1 MGRKGE
7 VTRKT
12 KETKIILRLDL
23 DGSGEY
29 SISTGIP
36 FFDHMLSLFAM
47 HGFFD
52 LHIEA
57 QGDIGVDYHHTVED
71 VGICL
76 GDGFKEAIGDG
87 KGLRRYGMAIIPMDE
102 TLVSVALDLS
112 MRPHLVYNPGLKR
125 RRVGLFDLDL
135 IEEFYRAFINHGGV
149 TLHINTMYGKNSH
162 HIIEAIF
169 KGVGRALDMA
179 SSLDQRVTGVMMS
192 TKGRL

>member
-7 VTRKT
+7 INRQT
-12 KETKIILRLDL
+12 KETKIALRLDL

-57 QGDIGVDYHHTVED
+57 EGDIGVDFHHTVED

-112 MRPHLVYNPGLKR
+112 MRPHLVYNPGVKKK
-125 RRVGLFDLDL
+125 RVGLFDLDL
-135 IEEFYRAFINHGGV
+135 IEEFYRAFTNRGGI
-149 TLHINTMYGKNSH
+149 TLHINTMYGRNSH

-179 SSLDQRVTGVMMS
+179 SSLDQRATGVMS

>member
-23 DGSGEY
+23 DGFGEH

-57 QGDIGVDYHHTVED
+57 EGDIGVDFHHTVED

-112 MRPHLVYNPGLKR
+112 MRPYLVYHPGLKKR
-125 RRVGLFDLDL
+125 KIGLFDLDL
-135 IEEFYRAFINHGGV
+135 IEEFYRAFVNHSGI
-149 TLHINTMYGKNSH
+149 TLHINTLYGRNTH

-179 SSLDQRVTGVMMS
+179 SSLDQRVRGVMS
-192 TKGRL
+192 TKGTL

>member
-12 KETKIILRLDL
+12 KETRIILRLDL
-23 DGSGEY
+23 DGFGEH

-57 QGDIGVDYHHTVED
+57 EGDIGVDFHHTVED

-112 MRPHLVYNPGLKR
+112 MRPYLVYHPGLKKR
-125 RRVGLFDLDL
+125 KIGLFDLDL
-135 IEEFYRAFINHGGV
+135 IEEFYRAFVNHSGI
-149 TLHINTMYGKNSH
+149 TLHINTLYGRNTH

-169 KGVGRALDMA
+169 KGVGRALDMG
-179 SSLDQRVTGVMMS
+179 SSLDQRVRGVMS

>member
-1 MGRKGE
+1 MDRKGE
-7 VTRKT
+7 ITRKT
-12 KETKIILRLDL
+12 KETRIILRLDL
-23 DGSGEY
+23 DGFGEH

-57 QGDIGVDYHHTVED
+57 EGDIAVDFHHTVED
-71 VGICL
+71 IGICL

-87 KGLRRYGMAIIPMDE
+87 RGLRRYGMAIIPMDE

-112 MRPHLVYNPGLKR
+112 MRPYLVYHPGLKKR
-125 RRVGLFDLDL
+125 KIGLFDLDL
-135 IEEFYRAFINHGGV
+135 IEEFYRAFVNHSGI
-149 TLHINTMYGKNSH
+149 TLHINTLYGRNTH

-179 SSLDQRVTGVMMS
+179 SSIDQRVRGVMS

>member
-12 KETKIILRLDL
+12 KETRIILRLDL
-23 DGSGEY
+23 DGFGEH

-57 QGDIGVDYHHTVED
+57 EGDIEVDFHHTVED

-76 GDGFKEAIGDG
+76 GDGFRKAVGDG
-87 KGLRRYGMAIIPMDE
+87 EGLRRYGMAIIPMDE

-112 MRPHLVYNPGLKR
+112 MRPYLVYNPSLKK

-135 IEEFYRAFINHGGV
+135 IEEFYRAFINHGGI
-149 TLHINTMYGKNSH
+149 TLHINTLYGKNSH

-179 SSLDQRVTGVMMS
+179 SLLDQRVSGVMS
-192 TKGRL
+192 TKGML

>member
-1 MGRKGE
+1 MVRKGE
-7 VTRKT
+7 INRKT
-12 KETKIILRLDL
+12 KETRITLRLDL
-23 DGSGEY
+23 DGSGKY

-36 FFDHMLSLFAM
+36 FFDHMLSLLAM

-52 LHIEA
+52 LRIEA
-57 QGDIGVDYHHTVED
+57 EGDIEVDFHHTVED

-76 GDGFKEAIGDG
+76 GDGFRKAVGDG
-87 KGLRRYGMAIIPMDE
+87 EGLRRYGMAIIPMDE

-112 MRPHLVYNPGLKR
+112 MRPYLVYNPSLKK

-135 IEEFYRAFINHGGV
+135 IEEFYRAFINHGGI
-149 TLHINTMYGKNSH
+149 TLHINTLYGKNSH

-179 SSLDQRVTGVMMS
+179 SLLDQRVSGVMS
-192 TKGRL
+192 TKGML

>member
-1 MGRKGE
+1 MDRKGE
-7 VTRKT
+7 ITRKT
-12 KETKIILRLDL
+12 KETRIILRLDL
-23 DGSGEY
+23 DGFGKH

-52 LHIEA
+52 LYIEA
-57 QGDIGVDYHHTVED
+57 EGDIGVDFHHTVED

-87 KGLRRYGMAIIPMDE
+87 KGLRRYGMATIPMDE
-102 TLVSVALDLS
+102 ALVSVALDLS
-112 MRPHLVYNPGLKR
+112 MRPYLGYHPGLKKR
-125 RRVGLFDLDL
+125 KIGLFDLDL
-135 IEEFYRAFINHGGV
+135 IEEFYRAFVNHSGI
-149 TLHINTMYGKNSH
+149 TLHINTLYGRNTH

-179 SSLDQRVTGVMMS
+179 SSLDQRVRGVMS

>member
-1 MGRKGE
+1 MGRRGE
-7 VTRKT
+7 INRKT
-12 KETKIILRLDL
+12 KETRIALSLDL
-23 DGSGEY
+23 DGSGKY

-57 QGDIGVDYHHTVED
+57 EGDIGVDFHHTVED

-112 MRPHLVYNPGLKR
+112 MRPHLVYNPGLKKR
-125 RRVGLFDLDL
+125 KVGLFDLDL
-135 IEEFYRAFINHGGV
+135 IEEFHRAFVNHGGI

-179 SSLDQRVTGVMMS
+179 SSLDQRVTGVMS

>member
-12 KETKIILRLDL
+12 KETRIILRLDL
-23 DGSGEY
+23 DGFGEH

-57 QGDIGVDYHHTVED
+57 EGDIGVDFHHTVED

-112 MRPHLVYNPGLKR
+112 MRPYLVYHPGLKKR
-125 RRVGLFDLDL
+125 KIGLFDLDL
-135 IEEFYRAFINHGGV
+135 IEEFYRAFVNHSGI
-149 TLHINTMYGKNSH
+149 TLHINTLYGRNTH

-179 SSLDQRVTGVMMS
+179 SSLDQRVRGVMS

>member
-1 MGRKGE
+1 MVRKGE
-7 VTRKT
+7 INRKT
-12 KETKIILRLDL
+12 KETRITLRLDL
-23 DGSGEY
+23 AGSGEY

-36 FFDHMLSLFAM
+36 FFDHMLSLLAM

-52 LHIEA
+52 LRIEA
-57 QGDIGVDYHHTVED
+57 EGDIGVDFHHTVED

-112 MRPHLVYNPGLKR
+112 MRPHLVYNPGLRKKK
-125 RRVGLFDLDL
+125 VGLFDLDL
-135 IEEFYRAFINHGGV
+135 IEEFYRAFTNHGGI

-169 KGVGRALDMA
+169 KGAGRALDMA
-179 SSLDQRVTGVMMS
+179 NSLDQRATGVMS

>member
-1 MGRKGE
+1 MDRKGE
-7 VTRKT
+7 ITRKT
-12 KETKIILRLDL
+12 KETRIILRLDL
-23 DGSGEY
+23 DGFGEH

-57 QGDIGVDYHHTVED
+57 EGDIGVDFHHTVED

-87 KGLRRYGMAIIPMDE
+87 RGLRRYGMAILPMDE

-112 MRPHLVYNPGLKR
+112 MRPYLVYHPGLKKR
-125 RRVGLFDLDL
+125 KIGLFDLDL
-135 IEEFYRAFINHGGV
+135 IEEFYRAFVNHSGV
-149 TLHINTMYGKNSH
+149 TLHINTLYGRNTH

-179 SSLDQRVTGVMMS
+179 SSLDQRVRGVMS

>member
-1 MGRKGE
+1 MGRKGKI
-7 VTRKT
+7 TRKT
-12 KETKIILRLDL
+12 KETRIILRLDL
-23 DGSGEY
+23 DGSGDH

-57 QGDIGVDYHHTVED
+57 EGDIGVDFHHTVED

-102 TLVSVALDLS
+102 ALVSVALDLS
-112 MRPHLVYNPGLKR
+112 MRPYLVYHPGLNKIKIW
-125 RRVGLFDLDL
+125 LFDLDL
-135 IEEFYRAFINHGGV
+135 IEEFYRAFVNHSGI
-149 TLHINTMYGKNSH
+149 TLHINTLYGRNTH

-179 SSLDQRVTGVMMS
+179 SSLDQRVRGVMS

>member
-7 VTRKT
+7 INRKT
-12 KETKIILRLDL
+12 KETRITLRFDL
-23 DGSGEY
+23 DGSGAY
-29 SISTGIP
+29 AISTGIP
-36 FFDHMLSLFAM
+36 FFDHMLSLFAV

-52 LHIEA
+52 LDIEA
-57 QGDIGVDYHHTVED
+57 EGDIGVDFHHTVED

-76 GDGFKEAIGDG
+76 GDGFKEAIGEG

-112 MRPHLVYNPGLKR
+112 MRPHLVYNPGLR
-125 RRVGLFDLDL
+125 RRKVGLFDLDL
-135 IEEFYRAFINHGGV
+135 IEEFYKAFTNHGGI

-179 SSLDQRVTGVMMS
+179 SSLDKRVTGVMS

>member
-23 DGSGEY
+23 DGFGEH

-87 KGLRRYGMAIIPMDE
+87 KGLRRYGMATIPMDE

-112 MRPHLVYNPGLKR
+112 MRPYLVYNPGLR
-125 RRVGLFDLDL
+125 RKKIGLFEVDL
-135 IEEFYRAFINHGGV
+135 IEEFFRAFVNHGGIN
-149 TLHINTMYGKNSH
+149 LHINTMYGRNSH

-179 SSLDQRVTGVMMS
+179 SSTDDRITGVIS

>member
-1 MGRKGE
+1 MVRKGE
-7 VTRKT
+7 INRET
-12 KETKIILRLDL
+12 KETRITLRLDL

-36 FFDHMLSLFAM
+36 FFNHMLSLLAM

-52 LHIEA
+52 LRIEA
-57 QGDIGVDYHHTVED
+57 EGDIGVDFHHTVED

-112 MRPHLVYNPGLKR
+112 MRPHLVYNPGLRKKK
-125 RRVGLFDLDL
+125 VGLFDLDL
-135 IEEFYRAFINHGGV
+135 FEEFYRAFTNHGGI

-179 SSLDQRVTGVMMS
+179 SSLDQRATGVMS

>member
-7 VTRKT
+7 INRQT
-12 KETKIILRLDL
+12 KETKIALRLDL

-57 QGDIGVDYHHTVED
+57 EGDIGVDFHHTVED

-112 MRPHLVYNPGLKR
+112 MRPHLVYNPGVKKK
-125 RRVGLFDLDL
+125 RVGLFDLDL
-135 IEEFYRAFINHGGV
+135 IEEFYRAFTNHGGI
-149 TLHINTMYGKNSH
+149 TLHINTMYGRNSH

-179 SSLDQRVTGVMMS
+179 SSLDQRATGVMS